1 MVPAMMSE
9 LSGQSSELTSVLTSA
24 LSAVLH
30 DYQIL
35 VARRSFTNEIV
46 DFDVICDSQ
55 SRIQTNGAANLSD
68 HRLLYILKKVLSSNS
83 YGEWISLYDR
93 MLVTLAPD
101 IVLVVPF
108 NAHRHA
114 PLLEHISL
122 VLGFDGFDH
131 IVVESKS
138 QRMITN
144 ALEKLVNNHQPF
156 AFGFLNIDN
165 HSQILFE
172 NLKQSKSDFAEALC
186 GEILLRLED
195 EDVVEILNDNEFAII
210 LECKQNIEE
219 VLPRLW
225 ELSNLSNT
233 SIAINGQ
240 EINLQFSAGYV
251 LVTDFFTTAKE
262 ILDEAISMMYKS
274 KNNGKNGYFL
284 SNSHPSANDPSM

>member
-1 MVPAMMSE
+1 MMNNSSGQDSE
-9 LSGQSSELTSVLTSA
+9 LVSVLA
-24 LSAVLH
+24 KGLNAVLH

-35 VARRSFTNEIV
+35 HARRSFTNEIV
-46 DFDVICDSQ
+46 DFDIICDSQ
-55 SRIQTNGAANLSD
+55 PKTQSNGTRNLSD
-68 HRLLYILKKVLSSNS
+68 YRLLYVLRKIFTSNHH
-83 YGEWISLYDR
+83 GEWISLYDR

-101 IVLVVPF
+101 VVLVVPF
-108 NAHRHA
+108 DAHRHA
-114 PLLEHISL
+114 PFLEHISL
-122 VLGFDGFDH
+122 VLGFNGFDH
-131 IVVESKS
+131 IVTESIS

-165 HSQILFE
+165 HSQILSE
-172 NLKQSKSDFAEALC
+172 HANISKSDLAA
-186 GEILLRLED
+186 LLRSAISSRLDD
-195 EDVVEILNDNEFAII
+195 EDTVEILNDNECAII
-210 LECKQNIEE
+210 LECKKNIEE

-233 SIAINGQ
+233 HVVIDGT

-284 SNSHPSANDPSM
+284 SDSYHSANDPSL